1 MRIVSFPPVGATTGS
16 VRADDY
22 EVTVELWHDDVVR
35 TLCQKRVYSPR
46 YLYGSDQETKRVECW
61 FSKDEVPDGWM
72 VRYVVR
78 PSNAFG
84 VKGEAIATQFSLA
97 GSDNPTL

>member
-1 MRIVSFPPVGATTGS
+1 MLQVQAHGQNLKALVLIS
-16 VRADDY
+16 
-22 EVTVELWHDDVVR
+22 
-35 TLCQKRVYSPR
+35 R